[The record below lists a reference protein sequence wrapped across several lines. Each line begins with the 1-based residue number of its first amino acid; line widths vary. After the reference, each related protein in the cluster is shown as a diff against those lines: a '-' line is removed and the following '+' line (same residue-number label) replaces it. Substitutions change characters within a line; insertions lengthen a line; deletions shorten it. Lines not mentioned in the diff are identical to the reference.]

1 MKRPERDRVAG
12 SNSIGRGEHAA
23 KRRSSIR
30 GRKSSRSTM
39 TREATARFRLGSIPA
54 RSLSPRGIPGGGG
67 LLLAPGR
74 LSVGRGVGWGG
85 GAERRVTRPFVNN
98 LVKVANHS
106 GYSSLGRC
114 LSKALLESGKKLT
127 GRLPVTLMCLPIM
140 CHVISNCCHLH
151 DASSWPRRRFSWKR
165 LWTEGGGK
173 GFPVCKKDEHDFSFS
188 DGFEEWLH
196 KSFEFFR
203 REIFVLEF
211 DEEKYHL
218 NSTKKV

>member
-1 MKRPERDRVAG
+1 M
-12 SNSIGRGEHAA
+12 
-23 KRRSSIR
+23 
-30 GRKSSRSTM
+30 
-39 TREATARFRLGSIPA
+39 
-54 RSLSPRGIPGGGG
+54 
-67 LLLAPGR
+67 
-74 LSVGRGVGWGG
+74 
-85 GAERRVTRPFVNN
+85 NN

-127 GRLPVTLMCLPIM
+127 GRLPVTLMLAYNVPRYFQLLPP
-140 CHVISNCCHLH
+140 
-151 DASSWPRRRFSWKR
+151 PRRFLVTSTPILVETALNGEK
-165 LWTEGGGK
+165 GGGR
-173 GFPVCKKDEHDFSFS
+173 GGRDSPCAKKMNTIFLFGMGSKRR
-188 DGFEEWLH
+188 LH

>member
-127 GRLPVTLMCLPIM
+127 GRLPVTLMLAYNVPRYFQLLPP
-140 CHVISNCCHLH
+140 
-151 DASSWPRRRFSWKR
+151 PRRFLVTSTPI
-165 LWTEGGGK
+165 LVETALNGGGGEGIPRVQK
-173 GFPVCKKDEHDFSFS
+173 RWTRFFFLGWVRREDSIKVSNFFEGKFSFLS
-188 DGFEEWLH
+188 LTR
-196 KSFEFFR
+196 KS
-203 REIFVLEF
+203 II
-211 DEEKYHL
+211 
-218 NSTKKV
+218 

>member
-12 SNSIGRGEHAA
+12 STLQKGDRRFEEGNPPGARWRA
-23 KRRSSIR
+23 KRRLGFAS
-30 GRKSSRSTM
+30 
-39 TREATARFRLGSIPA
+39 ARFQRVHFRHEEFLG
-54 RSLSPRGIPGGGG
+54 GGGG

-165 LWTEGGGK
+165 LWTEGGGRDS
-173 GFPVCKKDEHDFSFS
+173 PCAKKMNTIFLFGMGSKRR
-188 DGFEEWLH
+188 LH